1 MINTKK
7 NFFLAFLILYFLL
20 GSFNSLK
27 TGISFDEK
35 HEELNWNFHVN
46 LIKDISDFVINGNVL
61 RTKFN
66 QEVQSFV
73 GYGIGL
79 LISQPIQFILKDF
92 LNDSNLDTFG
102 AKLIAKHFVV
112 FLFFFISGIFF
123 YLILRKLIDNESFY
137 ILGTILYLTYP
148 YLFGQSMFSPKD
160 VPFMSVWLM
169 CTYKFI
175 LFEK

>member
-1 MINTKK
+1 MSNTKK
-7 NFFLAFLILYFLL
+7 NFFLAFLILFFLV

-35 HEELNWNFHVN
+35 HEELNWNFHVK

-61 RTKFN
+61 DRTKFN

-73 GYGIGL
+73 GYGIGFQ

-112 FLFFFISGIFF
+112 FLFFFI
-123 YLILRKLIDNESFY
+123 
-137 ILGTILYLTYP
+137 
-148 YLFGQSMFSPKD
+148 
-160 VPFMSVWLM
+160 
-169 CTYKFI
+169 
-175 LFEK
+175 